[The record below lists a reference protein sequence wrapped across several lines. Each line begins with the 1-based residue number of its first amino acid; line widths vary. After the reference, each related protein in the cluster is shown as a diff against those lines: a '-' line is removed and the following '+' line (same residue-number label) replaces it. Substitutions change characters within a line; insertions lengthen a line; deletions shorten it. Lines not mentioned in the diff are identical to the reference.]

1 MTSLPAKALDSDGW
15 LDLAAAKSWGA
26 VAVGL
31 YLGWNLNA
39 SIVKTATELDLG
51 LWSFW
56 EGQSSNPNRGAP
68 QGVEDANRACDLA
81 FALGQPLSAP
91 IFLPNDQ
98 VVVSWTMTLDYFD
111 AAIETILKRD
121 RVGGFYGQTSVWL
134 KVKGFGYSYFCHAPD
149 GTSPPFVGAHIVQSV
164 APGISIGG
172 VSCDVDEIQAA
183 DFGGWNLH
191 GLFEVAPTPPP
202 PPPPPEPI
210 LRLVTPFMRG
220 SAVLECQK
228 LLTQCGLGYLLEP
241 DGEDGIFGID
251 TEDAVRDF
259 QASQR
264 LKVDGIVGPLTWA
277 ALRKV
282 ASARQ

>member
-1 MTSLPAKALDSDGW
+1 MTSALPSKALDSDGW

-31 YLGWNLNA
+31 YLGWNLND
-39 SIVKTATELDLG
+39 SVVKTATELDLG

-98 VVVSWTMTLDYFD
+98 EVASWTMTLDYFD
-111 AAIETILKRD
+111 AAIETILERD

-164 APGISIGG
+164 APGISIKG
-172 VSCDVDEIQAA
+172 VSCDVDEIQEAS
-183 DFGGWNLH
+183 FGGWNGK
-191 GLFEVAPTPPP
+191 GLFKLGSSPPP
-202 PPPPPEPI
+202 PPPPPPPSEPV
-210 LRLVTPFMRG
+210 LRLTTPLTKG
-220 SAVLECQK
+220 SAVLKCQQ
-228 LLTQCGLGYLLEP
+228 LLMRHGIHVV
-241 DGEDGIFGID
+241 EDGIFGQA
-251 TEDAVRDF
+251 TEAAVKNF

-264 LKVDGIVGPLTWA
+264 LLADGVVGPLTWT
-277 ALRKV
+277 ALSKG
-282 ASARQ
+282 